1 MSYLAYILKKI
12 SENPLRALRSAGKGV
27 SEFRMDR
34 RIGVSTGRR
43 DFARH
48 EGSEPDSKPCQ
59 PAPYSLLA
67 QIEADIL
74 ARGVPLRTFIDV
86 GCGAGRALAY
96 FSKLPF
102 ERMVGIEI
110 NPGVAEL
117 ARRNM
122 AAIRPDW
129 IRAKRIDILASDIR
143 DAEAE
148 LAGSVIYLA
157 NPFGDATMEA
167 FVRML
172 QAQLQ
177 QAPRRET
184 DIYYVLPLHPGPIE
198 TAFPGAERRVIQGI
212 EPCLAFSLR

>member
-12 SENPLRALRSAGKGV
+12 SENPLRALRSAAKGV
-27 SEFRMDR
+27 SELRMDR

-48 EGSEPDSKPCQ
+48 VGSEPDSKPCQ

-74 ARGVPLRTFIDV
+74 ARGLPLRTFIDV

-110 NPGVAEL
+110 NPGVADL

-122 AAIRPDW
+122 AALRPDW
-129 IRAKRIDILASDIR
+129 LQAQRIDILTSDIR
-143 DAEAE
+143 EAE
-148 LAGSVIYLA
+148 VDLAGSIIYLA

-167 FVRML
+167 FVQML

-177 QAPRRET
+177 SAPGRGAN
-184 DIYYVLPLHPGPIE
+184 IYYVLPLHPGPIE
-198 TAFPGAERRVIQGI
+198 AAFPAAERRTIQGI
-212 EPCLAFSLR
+212 EPCLTFSLR